1 MDNTVGERR
10 RSDGQEDSVATS
22 RPADLFSKKIAACLN
37 LRKEIIKSSV
47 WFVCCN
53 SVKWVTA

>member
-1 MDNTVGERR
+1 MDNTVGKGEW
-10 RSDGQEDSVATS
+10 SDGQEDSATTS

-47 WFVCCN
+47 
-53 SVKWVTA
+53 